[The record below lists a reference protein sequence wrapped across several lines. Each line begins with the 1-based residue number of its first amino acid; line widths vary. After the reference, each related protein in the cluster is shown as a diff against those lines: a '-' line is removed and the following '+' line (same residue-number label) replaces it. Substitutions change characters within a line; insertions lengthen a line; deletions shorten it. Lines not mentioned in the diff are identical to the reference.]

1 MAVSPKHMDFNSLV
15 RRFICLTKCLMW
27 NWIFFDVIGDDDYR
41 GYHPG
46 KRFGWKQKRPPG
58 DARKNAKGG
67 IRTSR

>member
-1 MAVSPKHMDFNSLV
+1 
-15 RRFICLTKCLMW
+15 MW